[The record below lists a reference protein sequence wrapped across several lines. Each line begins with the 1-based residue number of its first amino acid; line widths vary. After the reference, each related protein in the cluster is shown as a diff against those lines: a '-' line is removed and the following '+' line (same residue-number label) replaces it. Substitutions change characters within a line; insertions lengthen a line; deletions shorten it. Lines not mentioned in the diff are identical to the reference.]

1 MGDMATMAIYI
12 ASFQSLLIIHLP
24 LSDTLKSAEQRIE
37 LFCDK
42 IPFTL
47 ETNSE
52 QIYRTDVT

>member
-1 MGDMATMAIYI
+1 MATMAIYI
-12 ASFQSLLIIHLP
+12 ASVQSLLIIHLP

-42 IPFTL
+42 IPCTL

-52 QIYRTDVT
+52 QIYRTDVI